1 MQVVVLSPEK
11 ELYSGEASAV
21 KVPGSGGQ
29 FEILNNH
36 APIVS
41 ALSAGEVK
49 IKTEDGNAMVYTIN
63 SGFVEVLNNNVS
75 LLVTGV
81 KSTNE

>member
-11 ELYSGEASAV
+11 EIYNGEASAV

-41 ALSAGEVK
+41 ALSAGEVRIK
-49 IKTEDGNAMVYTIN
+49 IESGATKTFTIN
-63 SGFVEVLNNNVS
+63 NGFVEVLQNKVS
-75 LLVTGV
+75 LLITGV
-81 KSTNE
+81 KESK

>member
-11 ELYSGEASAV
+11 EIFRGSATAV

-29 FEILNNH
+29 FEILKNH

-41 ALSAGEVK
+41 ALSRGTVKVKQENNDTLSIEV
-49 IKTEDGNAMVYTIN
+49 EG
-63 SGFVEVLNNNVS
+63 GFVEVLNNEVS

-81 KSTNE
+81 KS

>member
-1 MQVVVLSPEK
+1 MQVVILSPEK
-11 ELYSGEASAV
+11 EVYQGEASAV

-41 ALSAGEVK
+41 ALSAGDVRVK
-49 IKTEDGNAMVYTIN
+49 QSDGQTVIYKIQG
-63 SGFVEVLNNNVS
+63 GFVEVINNEIS

-81 KSTNE
+81 EAQ